1 MVAADYIGMH
11 KDEAKARL
19 EALGLKVKEQ
29 TVENDGTVEQD
40 SVTDVVPEGTLE
52 EGDKVTIFV
61 ADEPPVEEIPE
72 ELTDQPP
79 PGQSKEKPGN
89 GNQD

>member
-1 MVAADYIGMH
+1 MA

-29 TVENDGTVEQD
+29 KVENDGTAEQD
-40 SVTDVVPEGTLE
+40 TVTDVVPEGTLE
-52 EGDKVTIFV
+52 EGDEVTIFV
-61 ADEPPVEEIPE
+61 AGEPPVEEIPE

-79 PGQSKEKPGN
+79 PEPGKEKPGK